1 MRHLALVLSCA
12 ALFGGC
18 APAPDTRDDGAA
30 TSGAEFD
37 GNESIETAAAPAAD
51 VARPYALEFLL
62 AYENV
67 RSAPYYPLEGLAGIC
82 WYGDGSLY
90 ICDEKAGRVHGYSPA
105 DDLWFQFDSPGT
117 RFFRPVDVQI
127 DHFKVLVLDMEG
139 RSLLRYDLGGA
150 YQDRLVSFAHLDPG
164 YDRLPSSFDIDVDG
178 RLVFTDASESQAVLL
193 DSFLAIQ
200 TTVGGP
206 GSHREQFQEPSGV
219 AFLND
224 GSFVVAD
231 RANRR
236 LQHFSR
242 LGYLEG
248 MVGGEFDRHNALLTP
263 QGLDTDPDGN
273 LFVADP
279 AGRAVHVYAPDLTLL
294 FSTDSSLGLLASPQL
309 PIDVAVGP
317 DDLLAV
323 ADRDRQAILIYRILY
338 R

>member
-1 MRHLALVLSCA
+1 MRRLALVLSLA
-12 ALFGGC
+12 AVLGGC
-18 APAPDTRDDGAA
+18 APAPPPQVGDDVGDGDVAA
-30 TSGAEFD
+30 E
-37 GNESIETAAAPAAD
+37 AAAGTDAT
-51 VARPYALEFLL
+51 ARPYALEFLL

-105 DDLWFQFDSPGT
+105 DDLWFQFDSPGS
-117 RFFRPVDVQI
+117 RFFRPVDVRI
-127 DHFKVLVLDMEG
+127 DHFKVLVLDMDG

-150 YQDRLVSFAHLDPG
+150 YQDQMVNFTHLDPG
-164 YDRLPSSFDIDVDG
+164 YDRLPSSFDVDLDG
-178 RLVFTDASESQAVLL
+178 RLVFTDVSESQALLL

-236 LQHFSR
+236 LQRFSR
-242 LGYLEG
+242 LGYLEQI
-248 MVGGEFDRHNALLTP
+248 VGGEFDRHNVLLTP

-294 FSTDSSLGLLASPQL
+294 FSAGPSLGLLASPQL

-323 ADRDRQAILIYRILY
+323 ADRDRQAVLIYRILY